1 MKRANYQE
9 QIYNDFKKKKE
20 GSIFSNSDFYY
31 ITDARS
37 VSKALFR
44 LVEANKIQRLVNGL
58 YCIPKYSSLI
68 NENVF
73 PEPSDVAYKLA
84 DKFSWRIVPTGDTV
98 LNQLGIST
106 QVPSKYVYISDGP
119 SRTYKY
125 RSRDITFKHT
135 TNRNISE
142 LPQSLSVVIQAIKCL
157 GEDNVK
163 DEHIKVFNNY
173 LSDDIKRDLNQIAK
187 NIPYWIYR
195 ILLKLE
201 VE

>member
-1 MKRANYQE
+1 MKRVNYQE

-44 LVEANKIQRLVNGL
+44 LVEVNKIQRLVNGL

-173 LSDDIKRDLNQIAK
+173 LSNDIKRDLNQIAK